1 CGMDA
6 EQLKIAMTPFGQV
19 QSHFTRTQ
27 EGTGLGLPIARG
39 LALQHGGDLRLESE
53 PGAGTT
59 AVLTL
64 PASKQMEGP
73 ANASDK
79 KFFIPQGRRKPAKS
93 SAEGASRVP
102 SH

>member
-1 CGMDA
+1 M
-6 EQLKIAMTPFGQV
+6 

-39 LALQHGGDLRLESE
+39 LARQHGGDLTLESK

-64 PASKQMEGP
+64 PPRSGEVVAET
-73 ANASDK
+73 
-79 KFFIPQGRRKPAKS
+79 KFFTPKNDFAKRPPAAAPK
-93 SAEGASRVP
+93 GDDRV
-102 SH
+102 SGH

>member
-1 CGMDA
+1 M
-6 EQLKIAMTPFGQV
+6 MPFGQV

-39 LALQHGGDLRLESE
+39 LARQHGGDLRLESE

-59 AVLTL
+59 AILTL
-64 PASKQMEGP
+64 P
-73 ANASDK
+73 
-79 KFFIPQGRRKPAKS
+79 PAKAEAAERPADKAFFTPKGDLKS
-93 SAEGASRVP
+93 AQGSTKSAAEGVRRVS